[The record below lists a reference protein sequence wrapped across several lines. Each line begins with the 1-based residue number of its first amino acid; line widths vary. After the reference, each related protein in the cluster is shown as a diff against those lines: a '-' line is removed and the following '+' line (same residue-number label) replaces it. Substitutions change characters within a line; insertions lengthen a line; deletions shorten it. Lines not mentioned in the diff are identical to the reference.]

1 MAIETIQ
8 IATNRYA
15 PEGAQSISL
24 YGDDLA
30 QGLTLTQLVQQV
42 CIRAA
47 AAYEAHS
54 VAKMNT
60 MAGDSQRL
68 SEAADVLEGIV
79 TGKINWPDA
88 TTFLVNKM
96 GIPFAALPP
105 YIADDN
111 GIPYYPNQIQ
121 AATLLQEKMGVLAQ
135 TQQEDMIDLQTSV
148 NRRDVAYST
157 ASGVVRTIGQ
167 SMSQDAQ
174 NFTM

>member
-24 YGDDLA
+24 YKDDLA

-47 AAYEAHS
+47 AAYEAQS

-68 SEAADVLEGIV
+68 SEAADVLDGIV
-79 TGKINWPDA
+79 TGKINWSDA
-88 TTFLVNKM
+88 TTFLVNRM
-96 GIPFAALPP
+96 GIPMKALPS
-105 YIADDN
+105 YIVDDN
-111 GIPYYPNQIQ
+111 GNPYYPNQIQ
-121 AATLLQEKMGVLAQ
+121 AATALQEKMNVLAQ
-135 TQQEDMIDLQTSV
+135 TQQEDMIDLQTMV
-148 NRRDVAYST
+148 NKRDVAYST
-157 ASGVVRTIGQ
+157 SSGVVRAMGQ

-174 NFTM
+174 NFI

>member
-24 YGDDLA
+24 YKDDLA

-47 AAYEAHS
+47 AAYEAQS
-54 VAKMNT
+54 VAKMNA
-60 MAGDSQRL
+60 MAGGSQRL

-79 TGKINWPDA
+79 SGDVNWSEA
-88 TTFLVNKM
+88 KTFLVNRM
-96 GIPFAALPP
+96 GIPMTALPNS
-105 YIADDN
+105 IVDGN
-111 GIPYYPNQIQ
+111 GNPYYPSQIQ
-121 AATLLQEKMGVLAQ
+121 AATVLQEKMNVLAQ
-135 TQQEDMIDLQTSV
+135 TQQEDMIDLQTMV
-148 NRRDVAYST
+148 NKRDVAYST
-157 ASGVVRTIGQ
+157 SSGVVRAMGQ

-174 NFTM
+174 NFI